1 MNAKRERDA
10 SQHGNGTDKAVG
22 RTPGGINPNDIR
34 DKDIDRIVPVSPD
47 ELELRDPSLTTDEEE
62 NALDQSGKRKHPL

>member
-1 MNAKRERDA
+1 MNAKRQCDA
-10 SQHGNGTDKAVG
+10 SQHGNDTGTVAR
-22 RTPGGINPNDIR
+22 RTRGDSNLDNIR
-34 DKDIDRIVPVSPD
+34 DTDIEKAVPVSPD